1 MTTDLLFAT
10 RIHRA
15 SIAGDKGFD
24 ALNCD
29 LEDACRM
36 MEDEDTAGRAWSKQ
50 NSYRGYTS
58 YSSPG
63 ELWNR
68 ATAFGDLKRKLDK
81 HAAAFADEL
90 ALDLDGRRLK
100 MDSFWVNVLKP
111 GGGHSGHIHPH
122 SVLSGTYYVAIP
134 PGAQGIRFED
144 PRLAMMMAAPMRRA
158 DAPADQQ
165 PFVTLTPEPGTL
177 LLWESWLRHEVPP
190 SNAKADRISISF
202 NYSWR

>member
-1 MTTDLLFAT
+1 MATDLLFAT
-10 RIHRA
+10 RLYSA
-15 SIAGDKGFD
+15 SLAAERGFD
-24 ALNCD
+24 ALNGD

-36 MEDEDTAGRAWSKQ
+36 MADEDAAGRAWSRQ
-50 NSYRGYTS
+50 NGYRGYTS

-63 ELWNR
+63 ELWTR

-90 ALDLDGRRLK
+90 GFDLDGRRLK
-100 MDSFWVNVLKP
+100 MDSFWVNLLKP

-144 PRLAMMMAAPMRRA
+144 PRLTMMMAAPMRHA
-158 DAPADQQ
+158 DAPADQRS
-165 PFVTLTPEPGTL
+165 FVHLAPEPGTL

-202 NYSWR
+202 NYGWR

>member
-1 MTTDLLFAT
+1 MATDLLFAT
-10 RIHRA
+10 RIHSA
-15 SIAGDKGFD
+15 SLAGERGFD
-24 ALNCD
+24 ALNAD

-36 MEDEDTAGRAWSKQ
+36 MESEDEAGRAWSRR
-50 NSYRGYTS
+50 NGYRGYTS

-63 ELWNR
+63 ELWTR
-68 ATAFGDLKRKLDK
+68 ATAFGDLKRKLDR

-90 ALDLDGRRLK
+90 GLDLGGRRLK

-122 SVLSGTYYVAIP
+122 SVLSGTYYVALP
-134 PGAQGIRFED
+134 SGAQGIRFED
-144 PRLAMMMAAPMRRA
+144 PRLAMMMAAPMRTP
-158 DAPADQQ
+158 DAPADQR
-165 PFVTLTPEPGTL
+165 PFVHLSPEPGTL

-202 NYSWR
+202 NYGWR

>member
-1 MTTDLLFAT
+1 MSQLLFAT

-15 SIAGDKGFD
+15 TLADERGFA
-24 ALNCD
+24 ALNAD

-36 MEDEDTAGRAWSKQ
+36 MEAEDAAGRAWSRQ

-63 ELWNR
+63 DLWTR
-68 ATAFGDLKRKLDK
+68 ATAFGDLKRKLDR

-90 ALDLDGRRLK
+90 GLDLGGRKLR
-100 MDSFWVNVLKP
+100 MDSCWVNVLKP

-122 SVLSGTYYVAIP
+122 SVLSGTYYVAVP
-134 PGAQGIRFED
+134 AGAAGLRFED
-144 PRLAMMMAAPMRRA
+144 PRLAMMMASPMRVEGAPEDQRA
-158 DAPADQQ
+158 
-165 PFVTLTPEPGTL
+165 FVTLTPSAGDL

-190 SNAKADRISISF
+190 SNARADRISISF
-202 NYSWR
+202 NYGWR

>member
-1 MTTDLLFAT
+1 MTSALLFAT

-15 SIAGDKGFD
+15 SLASDKGFAD
-24 ALNCD
+24 LNAD

-36 MEDEDTAGRAWSKQ
+36 LADEDEAGRAWSRA
-50 NSYRGYTS
+50 NGYRGFTS

-63 ELWNR
+63 EQWTR
-68 ATAFGDLKRKLDK
+68 ATAFGDLKRRLDK
-81 HAAAFADEL
+81 HAAAFAAEL
-90 ALDLDGRRLK
+90 GLDLDGRRLRL
-100 MDSFWVNVLKP
+100 DSFWVNVLKP

-122 SVLSGTYYVAIP
+122 SVLSGTYYVALP

-144 PRLAMMMAAPMRRA
+144 PRLAMMMAAPMRTA

-165 PFVTLTPEPGTL
+165 PFVTLAPQAGDL

-202 NYSWR
+202 NYGWR

>member
-1 MTTDLLFAT
+1 MSTLHFAT

-15 SIAGDKGFD
+15 GLAGDKGFP
-24 ALNCD
+24 AFNAD

-36 MEDEDTAGRAWSKQ
+36 MEEEDEAGRAWSRR
-50 NSYRGYTS
+50 NNYRGYTS

-63 ELWNR
+63 ELWHR
-68 ATAFGDLKRKLDK
+68 ATAFADLKKKLDRQ
-81 HAAAFADEL
+81 AAAFAEEL
-90 ALDLDGRRLK
+90 GLDLGGRRLK

-122 SVLSGTYYVAIP
+122 SVLSGTYYVAVP
-134 PGAQGIRFED
+134 KGAQGIRFED
-144 PRLAMMMAAPMRRA
+144 PRLALMMAAPMRLP
-158 DAPADQQ
+158 DAPEDQRA
-165 PFVTLTPEPGTL
+165 FIVVEPRPGDL

-202 NYSWR
+202 NYGWR

>member
-1 MTTDLLFAT
+1 MTTLHFAT

-15 SIAGDKGFD
+15 SLAGDRGFD
-24 ALNCD
+24 AFNAD

-36 MEDEDTAGRAWSKQ
+36 MEDEDEAGRAWSKR
-50 NSYRGYTS
+50 NHYRGYTS

-63 ELWNR
+63 ELWHR
-68 ATAFGDLKRKLDK
+68 ATAFAELKKKLDRN
-81 HAAAFADEL
+81 AAAFVEDL
-90 ALDLDGRRLK
+90 GLDLGGRRLK

-122 SVLSGTYYVAIP
+122 SVLSGTYYVAMP
-134 PGAQGIRFED
+134 KGAQGIRFED
-144 PRLAMMMAAPMRRA
+144 PRLALMMAAPMRLPEAPEDQRA
-158 DAPADQQ
+158 FVAIEPQ
-165 PFVTLTPEPGTL
+165 PGDL

-202 NYSWR
+202 NYGWR